1 MSFTADHEQLRRHAR
16 TLTGYADR
24 LSDTGT
30 RLPGQVGQSSLGS
43 FAQFLS
49 SGLSGP
55 MGETTGA
62 FAHIASTMDKVGEG
76 IRRTAED
83 YQRTD
88 ERNAAGITG
97 AGR

>member
-16 TLTGYADR
+16 TLTGYADQ
-24 LSDTGT
+24 LSGTGT

-49 SGLSGP
+49 TGLSGP

-62 FAHIASTMDKVGEG
+62 FAHLASTMDKVGEG
-76 IRRTAED
+76 MRRTAEN

-88 ERNAAGITG
+88 ERNAADITG

>member
-1 MSFTADHEQLRRHAR
+1 MSFTADHEQLRRHAK
-16 TLTGYADR
+16 TLTGYADQ
-24 LSDTGT
+24 LSETGT
-30 RLPGQVGQSSLGS
+30 RLPSGPGQGSLGS

-62 FAHIASTMDKVGEG
+62 FAQIASTMDKVGEG
-76 IRRTAED
+76 MRQTAET

-88 ERNAAGITG
+88 ERNAADL
-97 AGR
+97 AGVDR

>member
-1 MSFTADHEQLRRHAR
+1 MSFTADHEQLRRHAK

-24 LSDTGT
+24 LSGTGS
-30 RLPGQVGQSSLGS
+30 RLPDQVGERSLGS

-55 MGETTGA
+55 MGETMGA

-76 IRRTAED
+76 MRQTAEN

-88 ERNAAGITG
+88 ERNAEDITG